1 MDVLTIDIN
10 CDVGEGIGNEKEL
23 LPLISSCNI
32 ACGGHAGDTQTM
44 TEVIRLAKVNKV
56 KVGAHPSYPD
66 RENFGRVSMPISEAD
81 LTKSLQEQIRSFTS
95 ILENKNIKM
104 HHIKAHGAL
113 YNDIAKDLLLA
124 KTFLSAIEV
133 YKENIFVY
141 VPYNSMIANE
151 CIRQNFNVK
160 FEAFS
165 DRNYNSDLS
174 LVSRKLPNAL
184 LQKPEDVLNHLLMMV
199 KEKQLRTYDGISVKI
214 GADTFCIHGDTPS
227 ALQIL
232 MYLSKELPNHN
243 IHIKRE

>member
-66 RENFGRVSMPISEAD
+66 RENFGPVSMPISEAD

-104 HHIKAHGAL
+104 PWKQYSI
-113 YNDIAKDLLLA
+113 
-124 KTFLSAIEV
+124 
-133 YKENIFVY
+133 
-141 VPYNSMIANE
+141 
-151 CIRQNFNVK
+151 
-160 FEAFS
+160 
-165 DRNYNSDLS
+165 
-174 LVSRKLPNAL
+174 
-184 LQKPEDVLNHLLMMV
+184 
-199 KEKQLRTYDGISVKI
+199 QLR
-214 GADTFCIHGDTPS
+214 
-227 ALQIL
+227 
-232 MYLSKELPNHN
+232 
-243 IHIKRE
+243 